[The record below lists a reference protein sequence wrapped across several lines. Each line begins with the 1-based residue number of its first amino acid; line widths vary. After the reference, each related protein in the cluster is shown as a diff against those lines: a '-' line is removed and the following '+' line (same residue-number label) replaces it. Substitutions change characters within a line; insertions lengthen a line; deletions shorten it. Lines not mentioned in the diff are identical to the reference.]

1 MSAAKRP
8 KGPAAGGRPVRVA
21 SRVQEELAKLLSREI
36 RDPRVTQVI
45 VTSVDVTPDL
55 LDARVRFRL
64 AVDEP
69 TARKNAL
76 AGLNSASG
84 ILRRE
89 LGQRLQLRNAP
100 RLQFFYDESIEAQD
114 RIDRLLDEISREPKA
129 AKDDEE

>member
-1 MSAAKRP
+1 MSAAKRSAP
-8 KGPAAGGRPVRVA
+8 GNAGRPVRVA
-21 SRVQEELAKLLSREI
+21 ARVQEELAKLLSREI
-36 RDPRVTQVI
+36 RDPRVTQVM

-69 TARKNAL
+69 AARKNAL

-84 ILRRE
+84 LLRRE

-100 RLQFFYDESIEAQD
+100 RLQFFYDESLEKQD
-114 RIDRLLDEISREPKA
+114 RIDRLLDEIAREPKA
-129 AKDDEE
+129 AEDDEE

>member
-1 MSAAKRP
+1 VSAAKKP

-64 AVDEP
+64 AVDDVA
-69 TARKNAL
+69 ARKNAL

-84 ILRRE
+84 LLRRE

-100 RLQFFYDESIEAQD
+100 RLQFFYDESLEAQD

>member
-8 KGPAAGGRPVRVA
+8 AAPAGRPVRVA
-21 SRVQEELAKLLSREI
+21 ARVQEELATLLSREV
-36 RDPRVTQVI
+36 RDPRVANVV

-64 AVDEP
+64 TVDDE
-69 TARKNAL
+69 ASRKNAIK
-76 AGLNSASG
+76 GLESASG
-84 ILRRE
+84 LLRRE

-100 RLQFFYDESIEAQD
+100 RLQFFYDESMEAQE
-114 RIDRLLDEISREPKA
+114 RVDRLLDEIAREPKA